1 MNWFL
6 IALVI
11 LALIAAAFLRHKARG
26 GASDSALPYSK
37 APALFTPAERSFFGV
52 LTQAV
57 GGDFQLFGKVR
68 VADVL
73 IVTSGLDRSARH
85 TAFNRI
91 SAKHFDFVLCS
102 PGDFSVLCVIELNDK
117 SHSQTKRQQ
126 RDDFLEAACRAA
138 GLPLLVFPAQ
148 ATYSLEEVRRRVAE
162 VVSGEAT
169 QPVALAPVVSI
180 AQVEIPTA
188 AQALATEADE
198 RLEAPACPKCSSAM
212 LRRTAKGGENA
223 GREFWGC
230 PKFPSCRGMLPL

>member
-11 LALIAAAFLRHKARG
+11 LAMIAAAVFRHKSRG
-26 GASDSALPYSK
+26 AVSGTALPYSK

-73 IVTSGLDRSARH
+73 IVNSGLDRSARH

-102 PGDFSVLCVIELNDK
+102 PGDLSALCVIELNDK

-148 ATYSLEEVRRRVAE
+148 AAYSLEEVRRRVAAALP
-162 VVSGEAT
+162 VEAPET
-169 QPVALAPVVSI
+169 PALAPVASS
-180 AQVEIPTA
+180 
-188 AQALATEADE
+188 AQAEKLTSAPTPPAEPNE
-198 RLEAPACPKCSSAM
+198 SPEAPACPKCSSPM
-212 LRRTAKGGENA
+212 LRRTAKSGESA
-223 GREFWGC
+223 GREFLGC
-230 PKFPSCRGMLPL
+230 SRFPSCRGMLPL